1 MFARIRSR
9 GCSRA
14 PPVAAEARSA
24 DLRVA
29 RNLLTFTRL
38 LREAGVPVDATRA
51 RLALSALAELGFEHE
66 PDVRAACRAVLVS
79 RRPDIALFEATFD
92 RFWALLRGGVMP
104 SGLTTVRRPKRG
116 LDVAVALVP
125 PSGRSGSAV
134 VERTIRIV
142 ASPAEVLRG
151 TDFAAMNAAERAAA
165 ARFLDR
171 LRWSPGLRP
180 SRRYRPAPHGQRLD
194 ARGTMRR
201 SLRTG
206 GEPLALV
213 HRARREKRR
222 PLVILCDISGSM
234 EAYTRLFLHLAHG
247 LARGWGRV
255 EVFTFGTRLTRVTRQ
270 LRDRRADAAI
280 ARVSRTVADW
290 SGGTRI
296 GEAVGEFN
304 RRWSRR
310 VLGRG
315 AIVLFLSDG
324 WERGDPDRLAAEM
337 ARLQRGSY
345 RLIWL
350 NPLSGTRDYAPAA
363 AGARAIVRFVDD
375 HLASNTLDG
384 LVQVGALLERVGR
397 GRPTRRAELGAV
409 G

>member
-1 MFARIRSR
+1 MPAERRI
-9 GCSRA
+9 
-14 PPVAAEARSA
+14 A
-24 DLRVA
+24 DERVA
-29 RNLLTFTRL
+29 RNLLMFAEL
-38 LREAGVPVDATRA
+38 LREAGVRVDATRA
-51 RLALSALAELGFEHE
+51 RLALGALAELGLERE

-79 RRPDIALFEATFD
+79 RHSDIPAFEATFD
-92 RFWALLRGGVMP
+92 RFWALVRGGAMP
-104 SGLTTVRRPKRG
+104 PGRTTVRLPKG
-116 LDVAVALVP
+116 PLDVSVPLVP
-125 PSGRSGSAV
+125 PSGRSGSSAI
-134 VERTIRIV
+134 EHTIRVV
-142 ASPAEVLRG
+142 ASPAEVLHG
-151 TDFAAMNAAERAAA
+151 TDFAAMTPAERAAA

-180 SRRYRPAPHGQRLD
+180 SRRFRPARHGERLD

-213 HRARREKRR
+213 WRARREKRR

-247 LARGWGRV
+247 LTRGWGRV

-270 LRDRRADAAI
+270 LRERRPDAAI

-350 NPLSGTRDYAPAA
+350 NPLSGTRDYVPAA
-363 AGARAIVRFVDD
+363 AGAQAIVRFVDD
-375 HLASNTLDG
+375 HLASNTIDG
-384 LVQVGALLERVGR
+384 LLHVGALLEQIGS
-397 GRPTRRAELGAV
+397 GRPTRRAELRAAG
-409 G
+409 

>member
-1 MFARIRSR
+1 
-9 GCSRA
+9 
-14 PPVAAEARSA
+14 
-24 DLRVA
+24 
-29 RNLLTFTRL
+29 
-38 LREAGVPVDATRA
+38 
-51 RLALSALAELGFEHE
+51 
-66 PDVRAACRAVLVS
+66 VRAACRAVLVS
-79 RRPDIALFEATFD
+79 RRMDLALFEDTFD
-92 RFWALLRGGVMP
+92 RFWALLRGGAMP
-104 SGLTTVRRPKRG
+104 QGRTTVRHATRA
-116 LDVAVALVP
+116 LEVAVALDAP
-125 PSGRSGSAV
+125 TGRSGTSLI
-134 VERTIRIV
+134 ERTIRV
-142 ASPAEVLRG
+142 EASPAEVLRG
-151 TDFAAMNAAERAAA
+151 ADFAAMNAEERAAA

-180 SRRYRPAPHGQRLD
+180 SRRYHPGPRGERLD

-213 HRARREKRR
+213 TRARREKRR

-247 LARGWGRV
+247 LTRGWGRV

-270 LRDRRADAAI
+270 LRERRADAAI

-296 GEAVGEFN
+296 GEGIGEFN

-315 AIVLFLSDG
+315 AIVLFVSDG

-337 ARLQRGSY
+337 ARLQRASY

-384 LVQVGALLERVGR
+384 LVRVGALLERVGR
-397 GRPTRRAELGAV
+397 GRPTRHALQGAV